1 MKPNETWIIRHKET
15 KEVWTSS
22 SGKSSWNKPGHAKS
36 AWLQSNY
43 YLKSEVGMHNFDDQD
58 EYELVEIKSDWQ
70 DKYEALVSYLK
81 VRVGEYDL
89 GYGGCLEDDIEEF
102 IEKQES

>member
-36 AWLQSNY
+36 VWLQSNY
-43 YLKSEVGMHNFDDQD
+43 YLKGEVGMHNFDDQD
-58 EYELVEIKSDWQ
+58 EYELVEIKSD
-70 DKYEALVSYLK
+70 
-81 VRVGEYDL
+81 
-89 GYGGCLEDDIEEF
+89 
-102 IEKQES
+102 